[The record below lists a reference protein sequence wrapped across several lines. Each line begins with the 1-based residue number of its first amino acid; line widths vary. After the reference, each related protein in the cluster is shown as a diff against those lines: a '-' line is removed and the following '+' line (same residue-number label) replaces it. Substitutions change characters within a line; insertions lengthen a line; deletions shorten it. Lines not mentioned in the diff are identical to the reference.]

1 MVQIASL
8 IKSHFRIALCQ
19 NVGQSWCRRKARC
32 RKAPIISN
40 RSTINRRWLPLN
52 ALRAFEAVGQHLS
65 FTGGASAL
73 SVSQSAMSRHVGGLE
88 DLLGKQLFVRDAS
101 RLSLTAAGEELLPV
115 VSKCLDR
122 LEQTMNSIRDD
133 EVTGRSF
140 RLHVPPSLLQQL
152 FLPMLRDF
160 RAEHPDIRLDVSS
173 AHVTGLPPTDFDM
186 AIAYDRPNV
195 DDRVT
200 DLLWMV
206 RVAPLCSAETAK
218 ASIGKNLEQFL
229 QSQEFLHLKLDG
241 EPRELLWTAYLRQS
255 GLSMPTH
262 GGVAFD
268 TTIAAAQYAMA
279 ASGVF
284 LGDVDM
290 FAREIADG
298 RLVMPY
304 DAVIEDGYGYYL
316 KLHAD
321 DLADP
326 AISMFRSWLINRF
339 GQLRPEPSQI
349 APG

>member
-1 MVQIASL
+1 M
-8 IKSHFRIALCQ
+8 
-19 NVGQSWCRRKARC
+19 
-32 RKAPIISN
+32 
-40 RSTINRRWLPLN
+40 
-52 ALRAFEAVGQHLS
+52 RAFEAVGQNLS

-88 DLLGKQLFVRDAS
+88 ELLGKQLFIRDAS
-101 RLSLTAAGEELLPV
+101 RLTLTAAGEELLPV

-133 EVTGRSF
+133 EMTGRSL

-218 ASIGKNLEQFL
+218 ASEGKSLEQFL
-229 QSQEFLHLKLDG
+229 GSQELLHLKLDG
-241 EPRELLWTAYLRQS
+241 EPRDLLWLAYLRQC
-255 GLSMPTH
+255 GLAVSTQ
-262 GGVAFD
+262 GGLAFD
-268 TTIAAAQYAMA
+268 TTIAAAQYAMTA
-279 ASGVF
+279 NGVF

-290 FAREIADG
+290 FAQEIADG

-304 DAVIEDGYGYYL
+304 EAIIEDGYGYYL

-326 AISMFRSWLINRF
+326 AISMIRSWLISRF
-339 GQLRPEPSQI
+339 GALRPEPRLDAQ
-349 APG
+349 G

>member
-1 MVQIASL
+1 VRREAFVITNK
-8 IKSHFRIALCQ
+8 IK
-19 NVGQSWCRRKARC
+19 
-32 RKAPIISN
+32 
-40 RSTINRRWLPLN
+40 INRRWLPLN

-65 FTGGASAL
+65 FTGGAAAL

-88 DLLGKQLFVRDAS
+88 EILGKQLFDRDAS

-122 LEQTMNSIRDD
+122 IEQTMNAIRDD
-133 EVTGRSF
+133 EIAARSL

-160 RAEHPDIRLDVSS
+160 HAEHPDIRLDVSS
-173 AHVTGLPPTDFDM
+173 AHVTGLPATDFDM
-186 AIAYDRPNV
+186 AITYDRPNV
-195 DDRVT
+195 DDRIT

-206 RVAPLCSAETAK
+206 RVAPLCSPETAVVSNK
-218 ASIGKNLEQFL
+218 QSQEEFL
-229 QSQEFLHLKLDG
+229 QSQELLHLKLDD
-241 EPRELLWTAYLRQS
+241 EPRDLLWTAYLRQS
-255 GLSMPTH
+255 GLSVPTT
-262 GGVAFD
+262 GGLAFD
-268 TTIAAAQYAMA
+268 TAVSAAQYAMN

-290 FAREIADG
+290 FAQEIADG
-298 RLVMPY
+298 RLAMPY
-304 DAVIEDGYGYYL
+304 NSIIEDGYGYYL

-339 GQLRPEPSQI
+339 GALREYPNPK
-349 APG
+349 

>member
-1 MVQIASL
+1 
-8 IKSHFRIALCQ
+8 
-19 NVGQSWCRRKARC
+19 
-32 RKAPIISN
+32 
-40 RSTINRRWLPLN
+40 LPLN
-52 ALRAFEAVGQHLS
+52 ALRAFEAVGQNLS

-88 DLLGKQLFVRDAS
+88 ELLGKQLFVRDAS
-101 RLSLTAAGEELLPV
+101 RLTLTAAGEELLPV

-133 EVTGRSF
+133 EMTGRSL

-160 RAEHPDIRLDVSS
+160 RVEHPDIRLDVSS

-218 ASIGKNLEQFL
+218 ASAGKSLEQFL
-229 QSQEFLHLKLDG
+229 GSEELLHLKLDG
-241 EPRELLWTAYLRQS
+241 EPRDLLWLSYLRQC
-255 GLSMPTH
+255 GLAVQTQ
-262 GGVAFD
+262 GGLAFD
-268 TTIAAAQYAMA
+268 TTIAAAQYAMTA
-279 ASGVF
+279 NGVF

-290 FAREIADG
+290 FAQEIDDG

-304 DAVIEDGYGYYL
+304 DAIIEDGYGYYL

-326 AISMFRSWLINRF
+326 AISMIRSWLISRF
-339 GQLRPEPSQI
+339 GALRPEPRLDAQ
-349 APG
+349 G

>member
-1 MVQIASL
+1 
-8 IKSHFRIALCQ
+8 
-19 NVGQSWCRRKARC
+19 
-32 RKAPIISN
+32 
-40 RSTINRRWLPLN
+40 LPLN
-52 ALRAFEAVGQHLS
+52 ALRAFEAVGQKLS
-65 FTGGASAL
+65 FTGGASVL

-88 DLLGKQLFVRDAS
+88 ELLGKQLFDRDAS
-101 RLSLTAAGEELLPV
+101 RLTLTAAGEELLPV

-122 LEQTMNSIRDD
+122 LEQTMNAIRDD
-133 EVTGRSF
+133 EVTGRSLRF
-140 RLHVPPSLLQQL
+140 HVPPSLLQQL

-160 RAEHPDIRLDVSS
+160 HVEYPDIRIDLSS
-173 AHVTGLPPTDFDM
+173 AHVTGLPSSDFDM

-195 DDRVT
+195 DDRIT

-206 RVAPLCSAETAK
+206 RVAPLCSPETAA
-218 ASIGKNLEQFL
+218 ASKGKLIEEFL
-229 QSQEFLHLKLDG
+229 AGQELLHLKLDG
-241 EPRELLWTAYLRQS
+241 ETRDLLWTAYLRQS
-255 GLSMPTH
+255 GLALKTQ
-262 GGVAFD
+262 GGLAFD

-290 FAREIADG
+290 FAKEIADG

-321 DLADP
+321 DLSDP

-339 GQLRPEPSQI
+339 GVLRQEPHRG
-349 APG
+349 APS

>member
-1 MVQIASL
+1 
-8 IKSHFRIALCQ
+8 
-19 NVGQSWCRRKARC
+19 
-32 RKAPIISN
+32 
-40 RSTINRRWLPLN
+40 LPLN

-88 DLLGKQLFVRDAS
+88 ELLGKQLFVRDAS

-133 EVTGRSF
+133 EVTGRSL

-160 RAEHPDIRLDVSS
+160 HAENPEIRLDVSS

-195 DDRVT
+195 DDRIT

-206 RVAPLCSAETAK
+206 RVAPLCSPEIAN
-218 ASIGKNLEQFL
+218 ASQGKSPDEFL
-229 QSQEFLHLKLDG
+229 QAQELLHLKLDG
-241 EPRELLWTAYLRQS
+241 EPRDLLWTAYLRQR
-255 GLSMPTH
+255 GFAVTTH
-262 GGVAFD
+262 GGLAFD
-268 TTIAAAQYAMA
+268 TAIAAAQYAMT

-290 FAREIADG
+290 FAQEIADG

-304 DAVIEDGYGYYL
+304 DAIIEDGYGYYL

-326 AISMFRSWLINRF
+326 AISTFRSWLISRF
-339 GQLRPEPSQI
+339 GALRQ
-349 APG
+349 APRQDAQD